1 MSTTTLTE
9 TMMAAR
15 IHSFGG
21 PAELNYEETPTPEPG
36 ADEMLVRVH
45 AAGVNPVD
53 WKIREGRLGN
63 IPFPA
68 ILGIDF
74 SGTVEVLGSNVHD
87 FHVAEEVF
95 GEASPGSGTYAQ
107 FTLAKPSRSARKPS
121 ALDHVQAA
129 ALPVASVTAWQ
140 GLFDVAKLQARQKVL
155 IHAASGGVGGFAVQF
170 AKLKDAHVI
179 GTASAQNVDYVRQLG
194 ADEVIDYRAARFE
207 DAVRDVDVV
216 FDTVGGE
223 TQDRSWKVLKRGGI
237 LVSIVQPVPEE
248 KASAQGVRGIFFRQD
263 ARGDQMAEIADLV
276 GRRPREGAY
285 RQGPSAERSTQ
296 GPGT

>member
-95 GEASPGSGTYAQ
+95 GEASPGSGTYCAIHARQ
-107 FTLAKPSRSARKPS
+107 AVPLRSETVSARSCP
-121 ALDHVQAA
+121 
-129 ALPVASVTAWQ
+129 
-140 GLFDVAKLQARQKVL
+140 G
-155 IHAASGGVGGFAVQF
+155 
-170 AKLKDAHVI
+170 
-179 GTASAQNVDYVRQLG
+179 
-194 ADEVIDYRAARFE
+194 
-207 DAVRDVDVV
+207 
-216 FDTVGGE
+216 
-223 TQDRSWKVLKRGGI
+223 GGI
-237 LVSIVQPVPEE
+237 
-248 KASAQGVRGIFFRQD
+248 AGGIRHGL
-263 ARGDQMAEIADLV
+263 ARPL
-276 GRRPREGAY
+276 
-285 RQGPSAERSTQ
+285 
-296 GPGT
+296 